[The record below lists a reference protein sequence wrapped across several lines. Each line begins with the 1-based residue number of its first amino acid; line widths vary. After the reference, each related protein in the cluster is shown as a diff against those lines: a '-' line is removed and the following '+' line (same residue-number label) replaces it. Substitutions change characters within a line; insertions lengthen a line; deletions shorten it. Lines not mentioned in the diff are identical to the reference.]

1 MRKIIVGMLSAAVLA
16 WLPSTGAWA
25 LSATN
30 ATYVG
35 PYACSASVG
44 PEVSFLLAFCE
55 TNESDSICIGLTAV
69 DYGHGIPLGERF
81 TEEYKVVPH
90 GDGKYEN
97 GKLRI
102 QFDAI
107 SPGGGVA
114 GCACIFTLNPGASN
128 YNVFAAGYGF
138 ETLQWSNFADQCD
151 GHCGNNLNA
160 WKEGGFVD
168 STAFILQDI
177 TSTVPTN
184 PIGDGTARG
193 TKYTDNNL
201 NDLGEAGA
209 GSCNE
214 MVAR

>member
-1 MRKIIVGMLSAAVLA
+1 MKRTLVGALLTLVLA

-25 LSATN
+25 LFLPATN
-30 ATYVG
+30 NANYVG

-55 TNESDSICIGLTAV
+55 TRRDDSVCLGLTAI

-102 QFDAI
+102 QFDAV
-107 SPGGGVA
+107 SPGGGVT
-114 GCACIFTLNPGASN
+114 GCACVFTLNTGASN
-128 YNVFAAGYGF
+128 YNVFIYGYGF

-151 GHCGNNLNA
+151 GHCGSKLNA
-160 WKEGGFVD
+160 WNEGGFVD
-168 STAFILQDI
+168 STAFLMDRI
-177 TSTVPTN
+177 TTN
-184 PIGDGTARG
+184 AFAGTGTARG
-193 TKYTDNNL
+193 TRYSDNNL

-209 GSCNE
+209 GTCEE
-214 MVAR
+214 MIVR

>member
-1 MRKIIVGMLSAAVLA
+1 MKKILIAALFAAVLA

-25 LSATN
+25 VFLPATNN

-55 TNESDSICIGLTAV
+55 TNRDDTICLGLSAV

-90 GDGKYEN
+90 GDGKYKSGN
-97 GKLRI
+97 LRI

-114 GCACIFTLNPGASN
+114 GCACIFTLATGSSN
-128 YNVFAAGYGF
+128 YNVFIYGYGF
-138 ETLQWSNFADQCD
+138 ETLQWAPMTDQCD
-151 GHCGNNLNA
+151 GKCPTHLNA
-160 WKEGGFVD
+160 WNEGGFVD
-168 STAFILQDI
+168 STAFVMDRI
-177 TSTVPTN
+177 T
-184 PIGDGTARG
+184 
-193 TKYTDNNL
+193 NNAFT
-201 NDLGEAGA
+201 G
-209 GSCNE
+209 
-214 MVAR
+214 